1 MPFDGSPQSSG
12 NAIERGV
19 PCRARAVHHRM
30 QESRFE
36 PQGLAERGA
45 LGTEPA
51 EIRRVAF
58 VAGDG
63 CPAGAVGRRYDA
75 AADAAIRACRLNARR
90 LCASIHQ

>member
-1 MPFDGSPQSSG
+1 MPFDRPPQSSG

-19 PCRARAVHHRM
+19 PCRTRAVHHRI

-36 PQGLAERGA
+36 AQRLAERGA
-45 LGTEPA
+45 LGTETA

-63 CPAGAVGRRYDA
+63 HPAGAIGRCHDA
-75 AADAAIRACRLNARR
+75 AADAAIRTCRMNARR
-90 LCASIHQ
+90 RCVGIHQ